1 MFLIN
6 TSEDYA
12 DEFDYPIISIF
23 SSALRNYLVLKG
35 FHFLKENDFEEL
47 YFGSNEELNLSLV
60 KVKQMIQDAREVPP
74 EQTMVIE
81 ELDKV
86 PAIDIIGRVCNMVH
100 ERLEEEDQEE
110 LKNFEEILE
119 RYEQ

>member
-81 ELDKV
+81 ELNKV
-86 PAIDIIGRVCNMVH
+86 PAIDIIGRIINILY